1 MKTTPAQGPRTLTP
15 AEINA
20 PLILDML
27 AWIARERR
35 PYADVME
42 TWRTSCPRLT
52 IWEDAVDGGLV
63 VREPGRSGE
72 PAVVTLTELGRRN
85 LGDTQP
91 NRIFSYDKH

>member
-1 MKTTPAQGPRTLTP
+1 MKTTPAQGPRALSP

-35 PYADVME
+35 PYAEVME

-52 IWEDAVDGGLV
+52 IWEDAVDDGLV
-63 VREPGRSGE
+63 VREPGRGGE
-72 PAVVTLTELGRRN
+72 PATVALTDLGRRA
-85 LGDTQP
+85 LGDAHV
-91 NRIFSYDKH
+91 F